1 VNSSPSGLVRMSPAP
16 DPSRH
21 DDPSVNRVYDFGIAS
36 SAGASIGGPS
46 SSGLLAIKSA
56 KIWPRIDDLF
66 DGLVRDYYHQICLEV
81 SPESSRGMT
90 ALTTSLAA
98 QRVLK
103 KRSGFSVDLDK
114 NLFKLASFPL
124 RLCASFSIW
133 GDRNFITASTFS
145 GQALI
150 PLMLTMWPR
159 NAPSFV
165 IIHLQRCSAMDLGT
179 PVISVGFQENIS
191 KLSLS
196 KLQSSILPFS
206 DRLPPIVTICFGY
219 SGWIA
224 TLIPSAAVGYW
235 GGGPLGA
242 SATIL
247 HSAGIMVLL
256 RPIIPLYGDEDLT
269 TMKFIRALI
278 ECFPSPKDT
287 ISDICPKGQD
297 ISPLNPIRGV
307 VAGTVLFF
315 TSRCN
320 LLKQCSYN
328 TSEADPPSIYMRWMR
343 CFSTSAS
350 ITIGFSCPLSP
361 LRGGK

>member
-1 VNSSPSGLVRMSPAP
+1 MPLLFCLMGWH
-16 DPSRH
+16 PSR
-21 DDPSVNRVYDFGIAS
+21 I
-36 SAGASIGGPS
+36 
-46 SSGLLAIKSA
+46 
-56 KIWPRIDDLF
+56 
-66 DGLVRDYYHQICLEV
+66 
-81 SPESSRGMT
+81 
-90 ALTTSLAA
+90 
-98 QRVLK
+98 
-103 KRSGFSVDLDK
+103 
-114 NLFKLASFPL
+114 FK
-124 RLCASFSIW
+124 
-133 GDRNFITASTFS
+133 
-145 GQALI
+145 
-150 PLMLTMWPR
+150 
-159 NAPSFV
+159 
-165 IIHLQRCSAMDLGT
+165 RCSAMDLGT
-179 PVISVGFQENIS
+179 PVISAGFQANMS
-191 KLSLS
+191 KFSLS
-196 KLQSSILPFS
+196 KLQSSILPFF
-206 DRLPPIVTICFGY
+206 DRLPPIVTVYSGY
-219 SGWIA
+219 SRWIA

-247 HSAGIMVLL
+247 HSADGTTLIFWNPG